1 MRPARRWFCLN
12 AGMLRAVAD
21 AHGSLGEN
29 VTLPNGELKL
39 GRSHVAVGALSN
51 DAATALRVKVSR
63 EQLLIKF
70 SSENKTCTVTRIG
83 GALSRLVRADGG
95 ERIKISPKNAKHD
108 LRPGDTLWIMEH
120 TDGATYGGYVFE
132 PVAPP
137 AAPAPPV
144 VPAAPA
150 APAPLAPIAA
160 EDSVGTP
167 APFEKHLLGSNYT
180 PTAGADASGGGGRG
194 SGGKGSGGGG
204 RSRDRDACHF
214 CGEIGHWASE
224 CPKNPN
230 RAGKGSGSRD
240 GGGGSVCYNCGM
252 TGHYKR
258 DCPAPRKDSAEAAAK
273 AKKALEEEAAAKAA
287 AEAAEAASNPNP
299 NPNPKRK
306 PNPNPDP
313 NPDPNPNPIPTL
325 TRAGTLTRTRTL
337 DLTVT
342 LTLTRRRGAEASGP
356 PRLDG
361 GRQL

>member
-1 MRPARRWFCLN
+1 MN

-39 GRSHVAVGALSN
+39 GRSHVAVAALSN

-63 EQLLIKF
+63 AQLLIKF

-83 GALSRLVRADGG
+83 GAMSRLVRADGG
-95 ERIKISPKNAKHD
+95 ERIKITDASKSKVVHD

-180 PTAGADASGGGGRG
+180 PAAGADASGGGGRG

-204 RSRDRDACHF
+204 RSRDRDACHL

-240 GGGGSVCYNCGM
+240 GGGGSVCYNCGK

-258 DCPAPRKDSAEAAAK
+258 DCPAPRRDSAEAAAK
-273 AKKALEEEAAAKAA
+273 AKKALEAEAAAKAK
-287 AEAAEAASNPNP
+287 AEAPS
-299 NPNPKRK
+299 
-306 PNPNPDP
+306 
-313 NPDPNPNPIPTL
+313 L
-325 TRAGTLTRTRTL
+325 
-337 DLTVT
+337 T
-342 LTLTRRRGAEASGP
+342 LTLVHRPLTLTLSSEGASLTLTNLALALTLALALGRG
-356 PRLDG
+356 G
-361 GRQL
+361 GGGGGV